1 MNDFSETVEYFNK
14 IDQAYNDC
22 KEKCLSRYSK
32 EWGEFSRPM
41 NIEIRKKIE
50 SNHPE
55 KLLLK
60 MVLPYWFNRSI
71 MLELYF
77 TKKYKIRRNRLR
89 KLSENCIA
97 IRKDVSRGRANE
109 DDMLTLNDIA
119 RLSLKG
125 AL

>member
-1 MNDFSETVEYFNK
+1 MKDFTETIEYFDK
-14 IDQAYNDC
+14 IDQTYLDC
-22 KEKCLSRYSK
+22 KAKNLSRYSD
-32 EWGEFSRPM
+32 EWSEFSRPM

-77 TKKYKIRRNRLR
+77 TKKHKIRRNRLR
-89 KLSENCIA
+89 KLSENCTA